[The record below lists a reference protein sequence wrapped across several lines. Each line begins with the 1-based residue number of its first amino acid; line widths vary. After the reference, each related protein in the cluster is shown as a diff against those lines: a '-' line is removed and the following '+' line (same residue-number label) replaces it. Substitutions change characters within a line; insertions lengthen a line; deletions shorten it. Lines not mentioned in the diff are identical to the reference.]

1 MGKKLNIFE
10 KKACK
15 QRGNPYLESLSKI
28 LWRSPYRLAR
38 SRTLDFH
45 SKNRGSNP
53 RGDARGLR
61 KNEAARKRGFFLFG
75 LRRVRGWN
83 FCDSKNPQGKRS
95 AVQFHDFARGLRKN
109 EAARKRGFFCS
120 DCGAGRGWN
129 FCDSKNPQ
137 GKRSAVQ
144 FHDFARGLRKN
155 EAAESAVFFCSDCG
169 AFGDGIFAP
178 AKVSCGISR

>member
-1 MGKKLNIFE
+1 MNIFE

-15 QRGNPYLESLSKI
+15 RRGNPYLESLSKI

-75 LRRVRGWN
+75 L
-83 FCDSKNPQGKRS
+83 C
-95 AVQFHDFARGLRKN
+95 
-109 EAARKRGFFCS
+109 
-120 DCGAGRGWN
+120 AGRGWN

-144 FHDFARGLRKN
+144 FHDFARGLLKKN
-155 EAAESAVFFCSDCG
+155 EAAESAVFLFGLRRVRGWNFCDSKGVLWHIKIILDFSFG
-169 AFGDGIFAP
+169 NFAFLFGIECVLQTWLGSSA
-178 AKVSCGISR
+178 CRL